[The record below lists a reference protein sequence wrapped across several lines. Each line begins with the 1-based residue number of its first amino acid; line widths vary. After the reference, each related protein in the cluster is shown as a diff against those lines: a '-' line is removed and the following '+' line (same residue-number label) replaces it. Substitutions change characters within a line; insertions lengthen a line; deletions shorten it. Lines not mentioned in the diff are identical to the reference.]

1 MPIIDIRAHGGVLAG
16 GKSKK
21 EFYKYDD
28 NIVIPYRTRKLIG
41 TGSGRRIFRPPVK
54 FNDKIYVIMT
64 DYSNVN
70 LYVLDKNLN
79 IIQSLGDVSY
89 SSYWP
94 IYQNFGI
101 SKRFNKLIRL
111 KSYDGTYYI
120 AYHDIDSAG
129 NIGTESTKYI
139 NNYGSFSSALIIDD
153 DNDKF
158 YFVWGNT
165 LYCYR
170 ISTFNSSSTPLWSAP
185 LPWQPWYMKL
195 FGNILV
201 ISNSNPNY
209 GTRVYTV
216 SDSGITQIGQ
226 QTTLYPSGFLF
237 DGIYLYFLDSSNVIK
252 KYDINLNLIVT
263 SGNYMSATRPLSE
276 NINKLSLPTDKLIDG
291 KIHLLTNYSVL
302 IIDPNTLEIENE
314 YLLFDPAVTPN
325 AIAGNIDFT
334 GMLPS
339 VYYDVDDGEMLFTH
353 QSANYYVSGGYYY
366 NESRYRLTV
375 SKLKY

>member
-1 MPIIDIRAHGGVLAG
+1 MPLIDIRAHGGVLAG

-70 LYVLDKNLN
+70 LYVLDKDLN

-89 SSYWP
+89 SAYWM

-101 SKRFNKLIRL
+101 SKRFSKLIRL
-111 KSYDGTYYI
+111 KGVSGSYYI

-129 NIGTESTKYI
+129 NIGAENQKLI
-139 NNYGSFSSALIIDD
+139 NNYGSFANPLIIDD

-165 LYCYR
+165 LYCYQ
-170 ISTFNSSSTPLWSAP
+170 ISTFSPSANPLWSAG
-185 LPWQPWYMKL
+185 LPWQPWIMVL
-195 FGNILV
+195 FGDKLV
-201 ISNSNPNY
+201 IVNNNANY

-216 SDSGITQIGQ
+216 SESGITQLAQ
-226 QTTLYPSGFLF
+226 DTALYADGVLF
-237 DGIYLYFLDSSNVIK
+237 DGTYFYFLYNGYIYKRS
-252 KYDINLNLIVT
+252 INLSTQVAVSGNLI
-263 SGNYMSATRPLSE
+263 SATKPLSE
-276 NINKLSLPTDKLIDG
+276 NINKLVFPTTKLVNG
-291 KIHLLTNYSVL
+291 KIHLLTNYSIL
-302 IIDPNTLEIENE
+302 IVDPNMFAIENE

-325 AIAGNIDFT
+325 AMAGNIDFT
-334 GMLPS
+334 GMLPG
-339 VYYDVDDGEMLFTH
+339 VYYDVDEGEMLFTH

-366 NESRYRLTV
+366 NEARYRLTV

>member
-1 MPIIDIRAHGGVLAG
+1 MPLIDIRAHGGVLAG

-41 TGSGRRIFRPPVK
+41 TGSGRGIFRPPVK

-70 LYVLDKNLN
+70 LYVLDKDLN

-89 SSYWP
+89 SAYWM

-111 KSYDGTYYI
+111 KSSGSSYYI

-129 NIGTESTKYI
+129 NIGTENQKLI
-139 NNYGSFSSALIIDD
+139 NNYGSFASPLIIDD

-165 LYCYR
+165 LYCYQ
-170 ISTFNSSSTPLWSAP
+170 ISTFSPSANPLWSAG
-185 LPWQPWYMKL
+185 LPWQPWIMVL
-195 FGNILV
+195 FGDKLV
-201 ISNSNPNY
+201 IVNNNANY

-216 SDSGITQIGQ
+216 SESGITQLAQ
-226 QTTLYPSGFLF
+226 DTTLYADAVLF
-237 DGIYLYFLDSSNVIK
+237 DGTNLYFLYNGYIYKRS
-252 KYDINLNLIVT
+252 INLSTQVAVSGNLI
-263 SGNYMSATRPLSE
+263 AAAKPLSE
-276 NINKLSLPTDKLIDG
+276 NINKLVLPTNKLVDG

-302 IIDPNTLEIENE
+302 IIDPNTFAIENE
-314 YLLFDPAVTPN
+314 YLLFDPAATPN
-325 AIAGNIDFT
+325 AIPGSIDFS

-339 VYYDVDDGEMLFTH
+339 VYYDVDDGEMIFTH
-353 QSANYYVSGGYYY
+353 QSANFYVSGGYYY
-366 NESRYRLTV
+366 SESRYRLTV

>member
-1 MPIIDIRAHGGVLAG
+1 MPIIDIRAHGGALGG
-16 GKSKK
+16 GKIKK
-21 EFYKYDD
+21 KFYQYLD
-28 NIVIPYRTRKLIG
+28 NIILPYRTRKLIG
-41 TGSGRRIFRPPVK
+41 AGSGRRIFRPPIK
-54 FNDKIYVIMT
+54 FKDKIYVVMT

-89 SSYWP
+89 SSYWT

-170 ISTFNSSSTPLWSAP
+170 ISTFNSSSTPLWSAT
-185 LPWQPWYMKL
+185 LPWQPWYMEL

-252 KYDINLNLIVT
+252 KYDINLNLIAT
-263 SGNYMSATRPLSE
+263 SGNYISATRPLSE

-314 YLLFDPAVTPN
+314 YLLFDPVVTPN

-339 VYYDVDDGEMLFTH
+339 VYYNVDDGEMIFTH
-353 QSANYYVSGGYYY
+353 QSANYYVNGGSYYS
-366 NESRYRLTV
+366 ESRYRLTV

>member
-1 MPIIDIRAHGGVLAG
+1 MPLIDIRAHGGVLAG

-111 KSYDGTYYI
+111 KSYNGTYYI
-120 AYHDIDSAG
+120 AYHNIDSSG

-170 ISTFNSSSTPLWSAP
+170 ISTFNSSSTPLWSAT

-201 ISNSNPNY
+201 ISNSNVNY

-226 QTTLYPSGFLF
+226 HTTMYPNGFLF
-237 DGIYLYFLDSSNVIK
+237 DGTYLYFVVSGNTIK
-252 KYDINLNLIVT
+252 KFDINLNSIAT
-263 SGNYMSATRPLSE
+263 SEDYTRATKPLSE
-276 NINKLSLPTDKLIDG
+276 NISKLVLPTDKLIDG
-291 KIHLLTNYSVL
+291 KIHLLTDYSVL
-302 IIDPNTLEIENE
+302 IIDPNTLAIENE
-314 YLLFDPAVTPN
+314 YLLFDPAATPN
-325 AIAGNIDFT
+325 AIPGSIDFS

-339 VYYDVDDGEMLFTH
+339 VYYDVDDGEMIFTH
-353 QSANYYVSGGYYY
+353 QSANFYVSGGYYY
-366 NESRYRLTV
+366 SESRYRLV
-375 SKLKY
+375 ISNLKY